1 MTRRGTLKAQSSA
14 VAEEE
19 EEEEEDAFEAPAHEA
34 KLVVSLSPA
43 SPTPPRKATSKR
55 RPSETG
61 DGGAAGRVFFG
72 RSYSVGGGAAAA
84 VAVGRGLLARQY
96 CYPCTGFLTRQLSLI
111 VS

>member
-14 VAEEE
+14 VAEE

-43 SPTPPRKATSKR
+43 SPAPPRKATSKR
-55 RPSETG
+55 RPSETDG